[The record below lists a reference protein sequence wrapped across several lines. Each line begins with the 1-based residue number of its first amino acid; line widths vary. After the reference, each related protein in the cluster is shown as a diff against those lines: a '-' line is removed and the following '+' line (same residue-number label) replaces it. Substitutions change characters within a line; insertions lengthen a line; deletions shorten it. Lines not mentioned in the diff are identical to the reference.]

1 MIYLMVGIPGAG
13 KTTYAKNVL
22 GHAAYFGTDE
32 IRKELFGKELTLRG
46 RKRVYEMLYR
56 KVNEALQN
64 GCDVVIDCSNIT
76 PRRRRKLL
84 DHLPPA
90 QPVHAVYVKAT
101 LLRALRN
108 NRKRERH
115 VPVIGIALMYFQLIH
130 PRAEEGFDLVA
141 EVGGD

>member
-22 GHAAYFGTDE
+22 GHADYFGTDK

-64 GCDVVIDCSNIT
+64 VCDVLISYPSDGIE
-76 PRRRRKLL
+76 K
-84 DHLPPA
+84 
-90 QPVHAVYVKAT
+90 QQEK
-101 LLRALRN
+101 RAACAGN
-108 NRKRERH
+108 WNCAN
-115 VPVIGIALMYFQLIH
+115 VFSAH
-130 PRAEEGFDLVA
+130 PSTG
-141 EVGGD
+141 